1 MRNKVKHVDL
11 TEEQQTL
18 VKRLSHWYK
27 HSDRQ
32 WFSYT
37 GAAGTGKTTVIRA
50 FIEELG
56 IERYISCAF
65 VGKAV
70 TVLSRQGLPA
80 STIHSLIY
88 HVMWV
93 PVVDNRGQPV
103 LNDEGKPK
111 LKVEFSLKT
120 HLDGDLQLIIV
131 DEATMV
137 NDDLA
142 EDILSFGIKT
152 VFIGD
157 NNQLPPVFG
166 VSSIMLNP
174 DFWLTKIM
182 RQAEDNPIIYLSQR
196 VLNRQPLIYGE
207 YGESRVLPSLV
218 LNKNYKDYDV
228 IIAGRNKDRDDINTH
243 IRRNILGRK
252 DDMPVLGDKL
262 ICRQNDWTR
271 SVEGNIFLTTGMTG
285 VVCDVNR
292 SLGGARYLS
301 IDFLPDISDEPFYN
315 LQLDSRYIQMGYEDR
330 KLYGFSRYEK
340 FEYGYA
346 VTCHSVQGSQY
357 DRCLFLN
364 QWFHDADLTKKIQ
377 YTAITRA
384 VYSIDIASSLIL
396 KAD

>member
-1 MRNKVKHVDL
+1 MRNKPKHIDL
-11 TEEQQTL
+11 TDEQTRL
-18 VKRLSHWYK
+18 VSKLCHWYQ

-93 PVVDNRGQPV
+93 PMVNEKGEIMP
-103 LNDEGKPK
+103 NDDGRPR
-111 LKVEFSLKT
+111 LKVEFSLKPS
-120 HLDGDLQLIIV
+120 LENDPELIIV

-166 VSSIMLNP
+166 VSSVMSNP

-182 RQAEDNPIIYLSQR
+182 RQAEGNPIVYLSQR
-196 VLNRQPLIYGE
+196 VLNRQPLVFGTYGD
-207 YGESRVLPSLV
+207 SRVLPSLK
-218 LNKNYKDYDV
+218 LNSNYRDYDV
-228 IIAGRNKDRDDINTH
+228 IIAGKNNMRDDINNH
-243 IRRNILGRK
+243 IRHNVLGIQSK
-252 DDMPVLGDKL
+252 LPVIGDKL
-262 ICRQNDWTR
+262 ICRQNDWDR
-271 SVEGNIFLTTGMTG
+271 SVEGNIYLTTGMTG
-285 VVCDVNR
+285 YVTDIHR
-292 SLGGARYLS
+292 SLGGGRWMS
-301 IDFLPDISDEPFYN
+301 IDFQPEISDEEFFN
-315 LQLDSRYIQMGYEDR
+315 LYLDTKYIQMGYEDR

-340 FEYGYA
+340 FEYGYC
-346 VTCHSVQGSQY
+346 VTCHACQGSQF
-357 DRCLFLN
+357 DNVLFLN

-384 VYSIDIASSLIL
+384 IHRVDIVSNLIL
-396 KAD
+396 TA

>member
-1 MRNKVKHVDL
+1 MRKKAPHVDL
-11 TEEQQTL
+11 TEEQSRL
-18 VKRLSHWYK
+18 VKRLSDWYQK
-27 HSDRQ
+27 STRQ

-56 IERYISCAF
+56 LERYIACAF

-88 HVMWV
+88 HVNWV
-93 PVVDNRGQPV
+93 PVYNDKGEVV
-103 LNDEGKPK
+103 LNDEGRPK
-111 LKVEFSLKT
+111 LKVEFSLKE

-166 VSSIMLNP
+166 ISSVMSNP

-182 RQAEDNPIIYLSQR
+182 RQAEGNPIIYLSQR
-196 VLNRQPLIYGE
+196 VLNREPLLFGQYGD
-207 YGESRVLPSLV
+207 SRVLPSLR
-218 LNKNYKDYDV
+218 LGRNYENYDT
-228 IIAGRNKDRDDINTH
+228 IIAGKNSVRDDINNH
-243 IRRNILGRK
+243 IRHQVRGIKSKL
-252 DDMPVLGDKL
+252 PIIGDKL
-262 ICRQNDWTR
+262 ICRQNDWDR
-271 SVEGNIFLTTGMTG
+271 SVEGNIYLTTGMTG
-285 VVCDVNR
+285 IVTDVHR
-292 SLGGARYLS
+292 SLGGNRYMS
-301 IDFLPDISDEPFYN
+301 IDFLPEISDEEFFN
-315 LQLDSRYIQMGYEDR
+315 LQLDTKYIQMGYEDR
-330 KLYGFSRYEK
+330 RLYGFSRYEK
-340 FEYGYA
+340 FEYGYC
-346 VTCHSVQGSQY
+346 VTCHACQGSQY
-357 DRCLFLN
+357 DRVLFIN

-384 VYSIDIASSLIL
+384 IYSVDIVSDIIL
-396 KAD
+396 DCA